1 VRVVAVLRAPK
12 PAVEAGPS
20 LLLLVTRRERFF
32 SQNGAPLRI
41 LRIKHAAIV
50 RLRAEYQR
58 RGASAALL
66 SAVILH
72 RAKSSF

>member
-1 VRVVAVLRAPK
+1 
-12 PAVEAGPS
+12 

-41 LRIKHAAIV
+41 KDAAIV

-58 RGASAALL
+58 CGASAALL